1 MYALGAIATKVAF
14 WLPQA
19 IGVVFYPRLA
29 DPAQSGDS
37 LRQAVTVVAGIGVV
51 LTVAAGLAGPL
62 VPLVVGDDLQG
73 IATVLRD
80 VTTQKELERMK
91 SNFNK
96 RLEAGEIKK
105 TKGEYRD
112 KEGFIVLVPNN

>member
-1 MYALGAIATKVAF
+1 M
-14 WLPQA
+14 
-19 IGVVFYPRLA
+19 
-29 DPAQSGDS
+29 
-37 LRQAVTVVAGIGVV
+37 
-51 LTVAAGLAGPL
+51 
-62 VPLVVGDDLQG
+62 
-73 IATVLRD
+73 ATVDIRAMIAKKQQDKVKGSKLVMKDINRD
-80 VTTQKELERMK
+80 LIVALLALPVYGKEVRDEEILSIIINGGVTSSHFERMK